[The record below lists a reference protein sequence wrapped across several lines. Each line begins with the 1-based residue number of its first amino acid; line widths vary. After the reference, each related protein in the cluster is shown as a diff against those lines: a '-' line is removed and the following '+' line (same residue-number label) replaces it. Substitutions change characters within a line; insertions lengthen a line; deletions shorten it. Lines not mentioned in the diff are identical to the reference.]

1 MRTMQLTALRTL
13 EDAMKLLQR
22 YDKGEGFQR
31 YVKGRL
37 ALVVPMALLMV
48 ATGIAF
54 ASATIVL
61 AGPRIWLALP
71 SMILAPVLLLGS
83 VFVQAYLFFSWLE
96 NRAMAQALGHPS
108 RPPGRIGRWAM
119 KNLRAELGVPPQV
132 PWDLA
137 SVFVALPL
145 LILWVV
151 SWKIAGAVVL
161 LYVAAVIAYA
171 RLDRRETFHRRS
183 SV

>member
-1 MRTMQLTALRTL
+1 MRPVQWTALQTL

-31 YVKGRL
+31 YVKSRL
-37 ALVVPMALLMV
+37 ALVAPVALLIL

-96 NRAMAQALGHPS
+96 SRAMAHALGHPS
-108 RPPGRIGRWAM
+108 APPGRIGRWAA
-119 KNLRAELGVPPQV
+119 KNLRAELGAPPAV
-132 PWDLA
+132 PWDFA
-137 SVFVALPL
+137 AVFLALPW
-145 LILWVV
+145 LILLVV
-151 SWKIAGAVVL
+151 SSQIAVLLVVLHLVAVV
-161 LYVAAVIAYA
+161 AFA
-171 RLDRRETFHRRS
+171 RLDRRENIGRRS
-183 SV
+183 GV

>member
-1 MRTMQLTALRTL
+1 MQLTALRTL

-37 ALVVPMALLMV
+37 ALVVPMALLMIG
-48 ATGIAF
+48 TGIAF

-96 NRAMAQALGHPS
+96 NRAMAQALGHPTQ
-108 RPPGRIGRWAM
+108 PPGRIGRWVA
-119 KNLRAELGVPPQV
+119 KHLRAELGAPPSV
-132 PWDLA
+132 PWDFA
-137 SVFVALPL
+137 AVFLALPL

-151 SWKIAGAVVL
+151 SWQIAGGLVL
-161 LYVAAVIAYA
+161 LYIAAVIAYA
-171 RLDRRETFHRRS
+171 RLDRREALRS
-183 SV
+183 RPSV

>member
-1 MRTMQLTALRTL
+1 MQLTALQTL

-22 YDKGEGFQR
+22 YDKVEGFHR
-31 YVKGRL
+31 YVKSRL
-37 ALVVPMALLMV
+37 ALVAPMALLML

-71 SMILAPVLLLGS
+71 SMIVAPLLLLGS
-83 VFVQAYLFFSWLE
+83 VFMQAYLFFSWLE
-96 NRAMAQALGHPS
+96 NRAMAQALGHPAA
-108 RPPGRIGRWAM
+108 PPGRIGRWVA
-119 KNLRAELGVPPQV
+119 KNLRAELGAPPRV

-137 SVFVALPL
+137 AVFLALPL
-145 LILWVV
+145 AILAAV
-151 SWKIAGAVVL
+151 SWQIALALVA

-171 RLDRRETFHRRS
+171 RLDHRETVRRRS
-183 SV
+183 RV